1 VECPYIEKSYD
12 RYVRLM
18 KRDRYRLREIESC
31 QSPGKGV
38 SCLCKA
44 SSMMCCLPPRP
55 GRPPRP
61 QRSSSPSP
69 FSFAQ
74 QALSAWYRPQPR
86 HPITSITYKAQTP
99 HPIPTTPA
107 AIAIHPA
114 VPAKAAST
122 GLILVPAPLVVLDRL
137 SAATAAEMTARLTEV

>member
-1 VECPYIEKSYD
+1 VESPYIEKSYD
-12 RYVRLM
+12 RYVRVM
-18 KRDRYRLREIESC
+18 KRNRYRLREIESC

-44 SSMMCCLPPRP
+44 SSMMCCLSPHR
-55 GRPPRP
+55 GRPPISCP
-61 QRSSSPSP
+61 PPSSNPPPSQASRVSLEKAPAAP
-69 FSFAQ
+69 F
-74 QALSAWYRPQPR
+74 
-86 HPITSITYKAQTP
+86 TYKAQTP